1 MQELKAEN
9 ERLRR
14 DCAELYQVIGTMAG
28 HCPDP
33 CDQGI
38 IKALDNASA
47 AAAGEPRRHDDLLP
61 FILPEPVST
70 ERLRYIIGAL
80 VEWRDKPWSPK
91 GISVAGLTSHR
102 ETTNLDEQIEKA
114 RAETISVWDA
124 AREAIKP
131 ADGGDV
137 G

>member
-1 MQELKAEN
+1 MQDSI
-9 ERLRR
+9 ERLNGTDGDATVTLLAWAKAYREEPHELRFPSDPNAEFFPR
-14 DCAELYQVIGTMAG
+14 DMEF
-28 HCPDP
+28 
-33 CDQGI
+33 
-38 IKALDNASA
+38 A
-47 AAAGEPRRHDDLLP
+47 ATE
-61 FILPEPVST
+61 I

-114 RAETISVWDA
+114 RAETVSVWDA

-131 ADGGDV
+131 SDRGETG
-137 G
+137 